1 MSWTWASPAP
11 SSVRHS
17 CGPAHGCGADVDI
30 ANAVAYLA
38 GPDAQW
44 ITGTTLA
51 VDGGYTA
58 CGLFV
63 RYGFFRTLR
72 PLPSATAAGRGRR
85 SGRRRATSA

>member
-1 MSWTWASPAP
+1 PAGTE
-11 SSVRHS
+11 VAEAERLRT
-17 CGPAHGCGADVDI
+17 AAKVMGADVDI

-58 CGLFV
+58 
-63 RYGFFRTLR
+63 
-72 PLPSATAAGRGRR
+72 
-85 SGRRRATSA
+85 

>member
-1 MSWTWASPAP
+1 MNTHDAAPKGITANIVDPGPTVTDMNPAGTDLAEAERLRTAAK
-11 SSVRHS
+11 VM
-17 CGPAHGCGADVDI
+17 GADVDI

-58 CGLFV
+58 
-63 RYGFFRTLR
+63 
-72 PLPSATAAGRGRR
+72 
-85 SGRRRATSA
+85 